1 MTPSSPL
8 NILFICTGNICRSPL
23 AAQLLAAGLESVG
36 VTGDVVRATSRGT
49 HARGGLEMDA
59 LSARQS
65 VSHGGDPSG
74 HHSERLTPADL
85 RAADLVVTM
94 TLEQRASAARML
106 PVASKKSVTLLELA
120 RLVEHNP
127 VDSAGERRAPAEQL
141 EYLLSRRSA
150 MPPPRRES
158 ELDIADPY
166 RKSAA
171 THAKVARQIDAA
183 VSTLAGWLAE
193 VVPSHEVQVA
203 PVLPDAVPLTRRQ
216 ARALQNIDVALP

>member
-1 MTPSSPL
+1 MTPGPL

-23 AAQLLAAGLESVG
+23 AAQLLTAGLASSS
-36 VTGDVVRATSRGT
+36 TPDDAVRAASRGT

-65 VSHGGDPSG
+65 ATHGGDPAG
-74 HHSERLTPADL
+74 HRSERLTPADL
-85 RAADLVVTM
+85 READLVVTM
-94 TLEQRASAARML
+94 TLAQRAAAARML
-106 PVASKKSVTLLELA
+106 PVASRKSVTLLELA

-127 VDSAGERRAPAEQL
+127 IDVAAERREPVEQL
-141 EYLLSRRSA
+141 QHLLSRRSA

-158 ELDIADPY
+158 ELDIADPF

-171 THAKVARQIDAA
+171 THAKVARQIDDA

-193 VVPSHEVQVA
+193 AVPSQPGQCSSSTA
-203 PVLPDAVPLTRRQ
+203 GTPTISP
-216 ARALQNIDVALP
+216 RA